1 MGFGYVLLAVL
12 FGTTTIAA
20 LDSVW
25 FYLWIVKYPQRVF
38 YTSVP
43 STRLGPIQSG
53 AKAIVFHAAV
63 ASIAVAYLANIGEC
77 ADTEDASSTA
87 DRAGKG
93 AMIGFYAFFAFNIS
107 IASM

>member
-12 FGTTTIAA
+12 FGTMTIAA

-25 FYLWIVKYPQRVF
+25 FYLWIVKYPQRMF
-38 YTSVP
+38 YPSVP

-53 AKAIVFHAAV
+53 PRAIVFHAAV

-77 ADTEDASSTA
+77 AETEDASSTA